1 MWKQK
6 IQEFSP
12 TIQYIKGQD
21 NIEAHVFSRVPIDK
35 NTHEIML
42 NHPPI
47 DPHNPLLNKN
57 P

>member
-12 TIQYIKGQD
+12 TIQYIKVQN
-21 NIEAHVFSRVPIDK
+21 NIEADAFSRLPIDI
-35 NTHEIML
+35 NAHQIML